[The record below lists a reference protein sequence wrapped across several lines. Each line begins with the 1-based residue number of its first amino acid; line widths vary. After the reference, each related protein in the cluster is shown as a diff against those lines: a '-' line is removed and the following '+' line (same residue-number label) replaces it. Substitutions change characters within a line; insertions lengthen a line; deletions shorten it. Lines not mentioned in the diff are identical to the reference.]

1 MYNQPSSQSPAM
13 FGSQPGGAQMQ
24 SAPNLPPGNAPGREY
39 FNHSMAT
46 FTNAMQPPTGMVPQG
61 ISSLVP
67 GYFFGGGVGY
77 GYSGDESVQ
86 ASIDAAQAD
95 FDAAAEAAASVQADY
110 DVGGGFSQADAD
122 AAVAAAES
130 AAESAAAIGL
140 GQTDSLDPSLS
151 SAASQIA
158 AIMTTGNTDGENS
171 GPVVNS
177 FLDTLSNSSN
187 NATSIVPTLGTGG
200 IEGYDVLADS
210 IAQDQDQAAV
220 DSLNDASRGA
230 TAQATQGVSPN
241 AVAAALSLANSTG
254 GQTNPT
260 EIDFSTEALNSLQDD
275 FDAQQAEFSSL
286 FNDEVARS
294 SGGFPAVRGTMN
306 PVGDYKDYYDS
317 RIAAARDPEYAK
329 SRQGMYDFLVNEY
342 KGNVVTGGKVTG
354 YEEDGTPI
362 ITNELNNNVW
372 NNPDDNETT
381 ATDRLNKGF
390 VNSLIKGLTP
400 FQQGPLYNPATG
412 SMTGGTYVDRGGAVG
427 SGLGSLFGPFGGLV
441 GGLLGRGRGG
451 YAPVNSIMGGNS
463 GNFNNPDMEGL
474 PSPSLDISEPDAGD
488 PAGGNGGDNG
498 GDNGGGGGNGGGS
511 GGSDPNT
518 SQYALNPL
526 VYQAYANLGLP
537 VPGNVPPYRRVNIP
551 TSRFVV

>member
-13 FGSQPGGAQMQ
+13 FGSQSGGAQMQ

-67 GYFFGGGVGY
+67 GYYWGGGVSAAAADAAADAMSYDAPNVSAPDFGGAVDY
-77 GYSGDESVQ
+77 GYTGDENVQ
-86 ASIDAAQAD
+86 ASLDAAQAD
-95 FDAAAEAAASVQADY
+95 FDAAAEAAAASAVENDIGFNQADY
-110 DVGGGFSQADAD
+110 D

-130 AAESAAAIGL
+130 AAAIEL

-158 AIMTTGNTDGENS
+158 AIMTSGNTDGENS

-177 FLDTLSNSSN
+177 FLDTLSNSGN

-200 IEGYDVLADS
+200 IEGYDALAAS

-230 TAQATQGVSPN
+230 TAQTAPAYDIGAITAFVESQRGGPPVT
-241 AVAAALSLANSTG
+241 STG

-260 EIDFSTEALNSLQDD
+260 EIDFSTEALNSLQDIGYD
-275 FDAQQAEFSSL
+275 VDGRSGGVTGSYYQGAGATPSKGMSIMPFGTIYDKPTAEA
-286 FNDEVARS
+286 EEAVARAQEFEQK
-294 SGGFPAVRGTMN
+294 GFGRFLPGAKTVTQNPYTGEVSKGYGFGFQDAVGFGLGALN
-306 PVGDYKDYYDS
+306 PVLGLGYSAYRAGQPTQVGLDYS
-317 RIAAARDPEYAK
+317 
-329 SRQGMYDFLVNEY
+329 
-342 KGNVVTGGKVTG
+342 T
-354 YEEDGTPI
+354 
-362 ITNELNNNVW
+362 
-372 NNPDDNETT
+372 
-381 ATDRLNKGF
+381 
-390 VNSLIKGLTP
+390 
-400 FQQGPLYNPATG
+400 
-412 SMTGGTYVDRGGAVG
+412 
-427 SGLGSLFGPFGGLV
+427 GLGSRDFG
-441 GGLLGRGRGG
+441 
-451 YAPVNSIMGGNS
+451 
-463 GNFNNPDMEGL
+463 NPDMDMANVSL
-474 PSPSLDISEPDAGD
+474 PERVLAVDEPDAGD
-488 PAGGNGGDNG
+488 PDGGNSGDNG
-498 GDNGGGGGNGGGS
+498 GDNGGGS